1 MIHFLIMTDKKYS
14 IPFTVPSSWID
25 GHCRFTT
32 FGMISAAQDV
42 TAVHYGSGGLSIPH
56 LQKKGL
62 TWVLVKQRF
71 EINEYPLW
79 MDSLYLQT
87 WAKPP
92 KGPFFFRDYA
102 YTYAKNGRKTTM
114 DRALLDVS
122 SGERTERDE
131 HALPFLRATSNWMVL
146 NTESLKPLKPT
157 DNVMGSLELCSDD
170 SLESSFP
177 KINLPDGT
185 SSVWDIEH
193 KFSPTIT
200 DIDINSHVNNLSYIR
215 WILSYI
221 PQKVYEGRLISSL
234 ETYYLSS
241 AVFSQKLICRV
252 CEIEQN
258 TCVHS
263 IIREQDGSEVF
274 RAKTV
279 WKNEDSLCRKIVI
292 E

>member
-1 MIHFLIMTDKKYS
+1 MLHFFIMTDNKYS
-14 IPFTVPSSWID
+14 IPFTVPSSLID

-32 FGMISAAQDV
+32 LGMVSSAQDV

-71 EINEYPLW
+71 EIYEYPLW

-102 YTYAKNGRKTTM
+102 YFYAKNGRKTSM
-114 DRALLDVS
+114 DTALRDVS
-122 SGERTERDE
+122 SGRQTQQDDTS
-131 HALPFLRATSNWMVL
+131 APFLRAASNWMVL
-146 NTESLKPLKPT
+146 DTDTLKPLKPA
-157 DNVMGSLELCSDD
+157 DNVMGSLEYCAED
-170 SLESSFP
+170 SLASSFP
-177 KINLPDGT
+177 KITLPP
-185 SSVWDIEH
+185 SSSWDVEH
-193 KFSPTIT
+193 SFYPTIT

-221 PQKVYEGRLISSL
+221 PRKMYEGKLISSL
-234 ETYYLSS
+234 DTYYISS
-241 AVFSQKLICRV
+241 AVFSQKLVCRASA
-252 CEIEQN
+252 EGAD

-263 IIREQDGSEVF
+263 IIREEDGSEVF
-274 RAKTV
+274 RAKTC
-279 WKNEDSLCRKIVI
+279 WKDESVMSRRIVL